1 MRILKV
7 TRIRR
12 DFCVYQRAGSKG
24 KNRCKLLYGQG
35 DWGIWQESLNQL
47 ARAFDDGIEKNGQLT
62 KDDGLAAMQA
72 SAALVCDSCSR
83 CNLYAD
89 SEKEDSY
96 YLYYLLRA
104 FEQKGHIDNEDM
116 PQMFQSS
123 CRKKDKYLGQLN
135 RNLGRATMNLSWK
148 NRFMESRDAVISQF
162 RELSVILEEF
172 SHQIDRARD
181 ITDEYEYILKKYFRR
196 YHVALGN
203 LLLLEYENGQKEA
216 FLTVRTTNGRCITSK
231 DAALIMG
238 EVMDGTRWSPA
249 KDSRSIITKQY
260 ETVRFLEEGG
270 YRMLYG
276 ASRIPKKGEKYS
288 GDNYTFCESPGNQV
302 VMSLSDGM
310 GSGEAAAR
318 ESKQVVEL
326 TEQLLETGFSP
337 RAALKL
343 VNTVLLLAG
352 PEQHPATLDL
362 SCIDL
367 HTGVLEAMKLGA
379 VPTFIIGEEGV
390 EIMEAGEV
398 PMGILNGVEPV
409 LMSRKLWEGD
419 RIVMVSDGVLDAL
432 PGDDKEQAMQQY
444 LESVE
449 EMGPQELAD
458 QVLDF
463 AVSFIPAPRDDMT
476 VLTAGIWKRRS

>member
-1 MRILKV
+1 M
-7 TRIRR
+7 
-12 DFCVYQRAGSKG
+12 A
-24 KNRCKLLYGQG
+24 
-35 DWGIWQESLNQL
+35 ESLHQL

-72 SAALVCDSCSR
+72 SAALVCDNCSR

-104 FEQKGHIDNEDM
+104 FEQKGHIDFEDM
-116 PQMFQSS
+116 PQMFQSG
-123 CRKKDKYLGQLN
+123 CRKKEDYLAQLN
-135 RNLGRATMNLSWK
+135 RSLGRATMNLSWK
-148 NRFMESRDAVISQF
+148 NRFLESRDAVISQF

-181 ITDEYEYILKKYFRR
+181 ITDEYEYILKKYFKR

-216 FLTVRTTNGRCITSK
+216 FLTARTTNGRCITSK

-310 GSGEAAAR
+310 GSGETAAR

-398 PMGILNGVEPV
+398 PMGILSGVEPV

>member
-1 MRILKV
+1 V
-7 TRIRR
+7 FIRER
-12 DFCVYQRAGSKG
+12 EVKG
-24 KNRCKLLYGQG
+24 RTDVNYYTARRLG
-35 DWGIWQESLNQL
+35 DMAESLNQL

-72 SAALVCDSCSR
+72 SAALVCDNCSR

-104 FEQKGHIDNEDM
+104 FEQKGHIDFEDM
-116 PQMFQSS
+116 PQMFQSG
-123 CRKKDKYLGQLN
+123 CRKKEDYLAQLN
-135 RNLGRATMNLSWK
+135 RSLGRATMNLSWK
-148 NRFMESRDAVISQF
+148 NRFLESRDAVISQF

-181 ITDEYEYILKKYFRR
+181 ITDEYEYILKKYFKR

-216 FLTVRTTNGRCITSK
+216 FLTARTTNGRCITSK

-310 GSGEAAAR
+310 GSGETAAR

-367 HTGVLEAMKLGA
+367 HTGVLEAMKL
-379 VPTFIIGEEGV
+379 PTFIIGEEGV

-398 PMGILNGVEPV
+398 PMGILSGVEPV